1 MPQVNSCIQL
11 LEGHYTFIKVA
22 SKGLFFMSHR
32 FNSSRETECAE
43 VVTPH
48 TNHQLEKGYVFK
60 SLL

>member
-22 SKGLFFMSHR
+22 SKGLFLCLS